1 MPLTDE
7 ELLNLYGGRRAKK
20 TGDDPAPEDK
30 PVAAAAEEKPFNPDD
45 YWWERSGKGMR
56 KAVAGAVTGIPR
68 AINAGIGLFSPDL
81 QETLG
86 DLAERVPG
94 VKSLEEFAQ
103 QPSESWA
110 ETVGGFGANTMMA
123 VGGAPARAATALPG
137 VFQTGQ
143 GFVKPAVTR
152 ATSVGGAMPKT
163 VMPPASVAAPITL
176 PGKFV
181 GNSGGRTTTGQF
193 VGARRG
199 FVPTGPK
206 AGASGL
212 EKLARG
218 AQMAGTGAAA
228 GAASDPQNP
237 GAGAVAG
244 AVGGVAGP
252 VLSRFVQSPVGRYM
266 AGAGL
271 GAELGYQA
279 YEWLRGRG
287 HSDSAIISAIT
298 GGTLF
303 MLLRGHGSPFRRI
316 LGPAMERG
324 AGAVTGPLSA
334 TGGRVGGTLGGLAES
349 EFEDYAPPR
358 AGEGAGP
365 DEGKSFHDLLTEPR
379 EDSDAR

>member
-7 ELLNLYGGRRAKK
+7 ELLKLYGGRRDKK
-20 TGDDPAPEDK
+20 SGGDPAPEDK

-45 YWWERSGKGMR
+45 YWWERSNKGMR
-56 KAVAGAVTGIPR
+56 KAVAGVATGIPR

-86 DLAERVPG
+86 DLAEKVPG
-94 VKSLEEFAQ
+94 VKSLEDFAQ

-110 ETVGGFGANTMMA
+110 ETIGGFGANTLMA
-123 VGGAPARAATALPG
+123 VAGAPARAATALPG
-137 VFQTGQ
+137 VFKAGE
-143 GFVKPAVTR
+143 GFVSGAASQSVGAAAAKPAV
-152 ATSVGGAMPKT
+152 
-163 VMPPASVAAPITL
+163 TL

-181 GNSGGRTTTGQF
+181 GNSGGRTAAGQF

-199 FVPTGPK
+199 FIPTGPK
-206 AGASGL
+206 VGASGL

-228 GAASDPQNP
+228 GAGTDPQNP
-237 GAGAVAG
+237 GAGAIAG
-244 AVGGVAGP
+244 AAGGVAGP

-316 LGPAMERG
+316 LGPAMGRG
-324 AGAVTGPLSA
+324 AGAVAGPLSG

-349 EFEDYAPPR
+349 AMEDYPAAR

-365 DEGKSFHDLLTEPR
+365 DEGKSFHDLLTEPN